1 MQIGVLA
8 LCWIATRARIAS
20 LPEGVIWWHLY
31 GTSLLCGIGFTL
43 CLFIAYLAFVPGS
56 TAFLGL
62 ERLGILMGSLVS
74 GLLGYIVLRFTS
86 VNGAEAA

>member
-1 MQIGVLA
+1 MSLF
-8 LCWIATRARIAS
+8 IAS
-20 LPEGVIWWHLY
+20 L
-31 GTSLLCGIGFTL
+31 
-43 CLFIAYLAFVPGS
+43 AFEPGS
-56 TAFLGL
+56 TAYLGL